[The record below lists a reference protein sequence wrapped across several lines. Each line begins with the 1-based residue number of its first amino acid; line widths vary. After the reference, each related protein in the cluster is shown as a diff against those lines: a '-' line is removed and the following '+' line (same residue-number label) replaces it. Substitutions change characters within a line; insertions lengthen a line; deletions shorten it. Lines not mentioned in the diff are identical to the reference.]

1 MMLDSHPDLAIPPE
15 TNFLPR
21 VSRKCSGV
29 ANPSNRFVET
39 LTSFTR
45 WPDFHLDGDSLKQRV
60 AAIHPFALSDALRA
74 FYTLYA
80 EQFGKPRW
88 GDKTPRY
95 LEHMICIQELLP
107 EARFIHLI
115 RDGRDVALSTLDL
128 WFGPSSIPEAAD
140 WWLSKINKAREQA
153 KDLRFYLEI
162 RYEDLVLDS
171 ESTLRR
177 VCDYIDLPWNRS
189 MLEYYKRAEERVAEL
204 NADVTA
210 PDGTRR
216 VPVEE
221 RRRIF
226 AMTRNPP
233 DASRVGRWRKE
244 MSTSDYQRFQRVAG
258 AMLVELGYDRGE
270 LHGT

>member
-1 MMLDSHPDLAIPPE
+1 
-15 TNFLPR
+15 
-21 VSRKCSGV
+21 
-29 ANPSNRFVET
+29 
-39 LTSFTR
+39 
-45 WPDFHLDGDSLKQRV
+45 
-60 AAIHPFALSDALRA
+60 
-74 FYTLYA
+74 
-80 EQFGKPRW
+80 
-88 GDKTPRY
+88 
-95 LEHMICIQELLP
+95 
-107 EARFIHLI
+107 
-115 RDGRDVALSTLDL
+115 
-128 WFGPSSIPEAAD
+128 
-140 WWLSKINKAREQA
+140 LSKINKAREQA

-171 ESTLRR
+171 ESTQRR

-258 AMLVELGYDRGE
+258 AMLVELGYEGTDAHE
-270 LHGT
+270 L